1 MKAVDLMCQM
11 VTRWGSILTDEIAHQ
26 MEAYLGTKMIYNK
39 TDEEMAQMLRDAD
52 VKVMVVTSTGQPP
65 SSMMDIEE
73 VKDIH
78 DRVYQF
84 TKDYSDVIIGS
95 WATISPNYG
104 YKGLRELERCIKDLK
119 FVGYFMTDM
128 VSGVAH
134 NDKSLYNYYDLCSD
148 AGVPVRL
155 LIGHT
160 AGGAGTPGGGG
171 IHLERE
177 RPIPY
182 LDDVAAD
189 FPNLKVIAGH
199 CSWPW
204 QNELISI
211 LLHKANVYA
220 ENHGWAP
227 KYVPAELKKEINGRL
242 QDKFMFGSDFPL
254 IPYERCFAEWD
265 AELKPEVAEKM
276 YYKNAQKVFGLE
288 L

>member
-1 MKAVDLMCQM
+1 MKAIDLMCQM
-11 VTRWGSILTDEIAHQ
+11 VTKWGSMLTDDLARQLER
-26 MEAYLGTKMIYNK
+26 YLGTKLIYNK
-39 TDEEMAQMLRDAD
+39 TDEEMVQILRAAD
-52 VKVMVVTSTGQPP
+52 VKAMVVGSAITSR
-65 SSMMDIEE
+65 DIGEIRE
-73 VKDIH
+73 IN
-78 DRVYQF
+78 DRTFQF
-84 TKDYSDVIIGS
+84 AQDYPDVIIGS
-95 WATISPNYG
+95 WASIVPTLG

-128 VSGVAH
+128 ASGLPH
-134 NDKSLYNYYDLCSD
+134 NDKLIYPYYDLCSE

-171 IHLERE
+171 LHLERE

-189 FPNLKVIAGH
+189 FPNLTVIAGH

-204 QNELISI
+204 HNELISVM
-211 LLHKANVYA
+211 LHKANVYA

-227 KYVPAELKKEINGRL
+227 KYVPAEIKREINSRL
-242 QDKFMFGSDFPL
+242 QDKFLFGSDFPL

-265 AELKPEVAEKM
+265 AELMPEPREKM
-276 YYKNAQKVFGLE
+276 YYKTAQRVFRLK